1 MKHLIKIL
9 ILISCFSMAAC
20 NIYEQFKEELYKN
33 EFCLVAGSDNI
44 YSVSIPFD
52 DEVYEGFVS
61 IYCGGTNPVT
71 NDVTIELEY
80 DLESIQEYNELTFD
94 LDVSRYAKR
103 FDPSRYEIPTFSA
116 TMKAGQ
122 ENPSVTI
129 PIRIFTEG
137 ITPDTIF
144 FIPLKIKSITEGYDF
159 NPEMDKLLYRPFVE
173 NKYASTMKQ
182 TIYGLRG
189 KRNGVEITGSK
200 NAYPLAANQIRTTV
214 EKYTELDGN
223 NRVNLDLINKYSIK
237 ITVNSDN
244 TLTLEPYGTI
254 EIEQLGNTEDN
265 KLEIKDLTRF
275 YLYYRYRTLET
286 PKTEDKDAVYSNW
299 VEVEEVLRRQN

>member
-1 MKHLIKIL
+1 MKHLIKIV
-9 ILISCFSMAAC
+9 ILISCFLMSAC

-33 EFCLVAGSDNI
+33 VFCLVSGSDNI

-94 LDVSRYAKR
+94 LDVSRYAKWL
-103 FDPSRYEIPTFSA
+103 DQSKYEIQTFSA

-122 ENPSVTI
+122 EDPYVTI

-144 FIPLKIKSITEGYDF
+144 FIPLKIKSITDGYDV
-159 NPEMDKLLYRPFVE
+159 NPEMNKLLYRPFVE
-173 NKYASTMKQ
+173 NKYAGTMTQ

-200 NAYPLAANQIRTTV
+200 NAYPLAANQIRITV

-223 NRVNLDLINKYSIK
+223 SRVNLDLINKYSIK
-237 ITVNSDN
+237 LTVNSDN
-244 TLTLEPYGTI
+244 TVTIEPYGTI
-254 EIEQLGNTEDN
+254 EIEQLGDPEDN
-265 KLEIKDLTRF
+265 RLEIKDLTRF
-275 YLYYRYRTLET
+275 YLSYRYRTLET
-286 PKTEDKDAVYSNW
+286 PATEENDAVYSSW